1 MKKLSINEL
10 KCFRGEILVLKGI
23 SAEIKE
29 GETYVIKGSN
39 GSGKTTLLRVLSS
52 LIKNYSGTITYED
65 KDIKDDYKF
74 YQKFSFIG
82 QKNALKENL
91 SVSKNL
97 KLWEII
103 FGKVIDTD
111 LLLKT
116 FNINTLIDKD
126 ISSLSDG
133 QKKCLSL
140 LKLKFCSV
148 PIWYLDEPFVF
159 LDSDNRSILTDE
171 IKSHNHRGGIALI
184 TTNTELDYKSDGEIT
199 L

>member
-10 KCFRGEILVLKGI
+10 KCFRGESLVLKGI

-103 FGKVIDTD
+103 FGKVIDTG

-159 LDSDNRSILTDE
+159 LDAENRSILNDE
-171 IKSHNHRGGIALI
+171 ITAHNQRGGISLI
-184 TTNTELDYKSDGEIT
+184 TTNTDLDYKSDGEII

>member
-10 KCFRGEILVLKGI
+10 KCFRGESLVLKGI

-52 LIKNYSGTITYED
+52 LIKNYNGTIAYED
-65 KDIKDDYKF
+65 RDIKDDYKF

-91 SVSKNL
+91 SVYKNL
-97 KLWEII
+97 KLWEIL
-103 FGKVIDTD
+103 FGKVIDKS
-111 LLLKT
+111 LLLET
-116 FNINTLIDKD
+116 YNLNTLIDQD

-159 LDSDNRSILTDE
+159 LDAENRSILIDE
-171 IKSHNHRGGIALI
+171 ITTHNQRGGISLI
-184 TTNTELDYKSDGEIT
+184 TTNTELDYKSHGEII

>member
-10 KCFRGEILVLKGI
+10 KCFRGESLVLKGI
-23 SAEIKE
+23 SAEINE
-29 GETYVIKGSN
+29 GETYLIKGSN

-52 LIKNYSGTITYED
+52 LIKNYNGTIFFDD
-65 KDIKDDYKF
+65 KNIKDDFKF
-74 YQKFSFIG
+74 FQKFNFIG

-97 KLWEII
+97 KLWEIL
-103 FGKVIDTD
+103 FGKKIDVN
-111 LLLKT
+111 LLLQKY
-116 FNINTLIDKD
+116 NLNTVLDKD
-126 ISSLSDG
+126 IGSLSDG

-140 LKLKFCSV
+140 LKLKLFSV

-159 LDSDNRSILTDE
+159 LDSKNRSILVNE
-171 IKSHNHRGGIALI
+171 IESHNQSGGIAII
-184 TTNTELDYKSDGEIT
+184 TTNTELDYKSDGEII